1 MIGINPAGMG
11 VIEWADR
18 MTPIIINEGASGD
31 IGRLD
36 DEANWKEWARG
47 VILSNT
53 NWQSTAPNPYQFTDW
68 RLWAERFL
76 QIMVT

>member
-36 DEANWKEWARG
+36 NEANWQDWARG

>member
-1 MIGINPAGMG
+1 MIGINPAGME

-36 DEANWKEWARG
+36 DESNWQEWARG

>member
-11 VIEWADR
+11 AVEWADR

-36 DEANWKEWARG
+36 DEANWQEWARG

>member
-11 VIEWADR
+11 EIEWADR
-18 MTPIIINEGASGD
+18 MTPIIINDGASGD

-36 DEANWKEWARG
+36 DESNWQEWARG